1 MLELVVPDSLAGHD
15 ALDDDRLT
23 PVREMVGRQVFS
35 FDGAPDEARAL
46 AATLSQAG
54 GPPVLL
60 NDVTDQTPET
70 RTVDVYMYRDGEQ
83 KSGSMGVQKPR
94 PDDDEA

>member
-60 NDVTDQTPET
+60 NDVTDQAAGT
-70 RTVDVYMYRDGEQ
+70 RTVDVFMYREGQ
-83 KSGSMGVQKPR
+83 QVSVSRGVEKPT
-94 PDDDEA
+94 PEEGA